1 MGIRVPNCSPM
12 PLSSLYHATSGSKK
26 VHLHAGACFAGDLPL
41 NWILAP
47 VTAHACGSEIL
58 SKPILGI

>member
-1 MGIRVPNCSPM
+1 MGLSGPNCSPM
-12 PLSSLYHATSGSKK
+12 LLFFLCHATSGSKR
-26 VHLHAGACFAGDLPL
+26 VHLHAVACFAGDLPL

-58 SKPILGI
+58 YKPILGI

>member
-1 MGIRVPNCSPM
+1 M